1 MEEMKK
7 DKNSVKGEKVGKK
20 RGKRDVEENK
30 KRM

>member
-7 DKNSVKGEKVGKK
+7 YKNNVKGEKVGKK